1 MSIQVLLVDDHML
14 FREGLRGLLEKEAD
28 VSVVGE
34 AGTGVEAVKIA
45 GELYPDVVVMDITMP
60 DMNGIE
66 ATRQILAENGT
77 IRVLA
82 LSMESDR
89 RYIVEVLEAGATGY
103 LLKDAFF
110 RDLVDAIRTVA
121 AGDTYLSPRITEL
134 ILRDYMQRIPEGLPL
149 TFSCLTERERELIQ
163 LIANGQNTKE
173 IAAVL
178 GISIK
183 TVEVHRQ
190 NIMKK
195 LNLYSIAELTKY
207 AVREGLTSLL

>member
-1 MSIQVLLVDDHML
+1 MSIRVIIADDHAI

-28 VSVVGE
+28 LTVVGE
-34 AGTGVEAVKIA
+34 AGDGHEAVRLSR
-45 GELYPDVVVMDITMP
+45 ELRPDVVVMDLSMP

-66 ATRQILAENGT
+66 ATRRIMAENGDV
-77 IRVLA
+77 RVLA

-89 RYIVEVLEAGATGY
+89 RYIVESLEAGAIGY

-110 RDLVDAIRTVA
+110 RELTDAIRTVA
-121 AGDTYLSPRITEL
+121 AGENYLGPRITEL
-134 ILRDYMQRIPEGLPL
+134 IIKDYLQRIPEGVPL
-149 TFSCLTERERELIQ
+149 TSKCLTERERELLQ
-163 LIANGQNTKE
+163 LIANGNNTKE
-173 IAAVL
+173 IAAQF

-207 AVREGLTSLL
+207 AVREGLTSLR